1 MHRSNILSELS
12 HKKKNVSDIIRYIRN
27 VSPNRENKLTPNFSI
42 LLGSGASVT
51 SGVRSGEQLV
61 LEWKKEILS
70 ELQNVDL
77 TEDINKS
84 WQEHIPEWF
93 DTSNSYSSLFEHQ
106 YDLQR
111 QRRIFVENE
120 VSDKD
125 PSIGYA
131 YLVKL
136 ISSNYFNTV
145 FTTNFDDLLNEA
157 FYRFSTIRPMVC
169 AHDSSISGVTVT
181 SERPKIIKL
190 HGDYLYDNIKT
201 TMRETESL
209 ETNMRMKF
217 KEFARDFGLI
227 VIGYSGQDRSIM
239 DILSYLLDQESYFKN
254 GIYWCVRKGTTE
266 ISNELKKLLWKD
278 RVYYIE
284 IDGFDEFMAELN
296 NSLNQGNLPV
306 DDSYFGY
313 AHQELLI
320 KKLIDNKFLC
330 GTSSAILKSD
340 MNKIKQRVKSTK
352 IDDFMNFLR
361 EEREEGVVKT
371 SDRNKPLRRSKLKEL
386 TKEQNEI
393 VLKIKDIGLLKRS
406 IKEAIKIIENFKPF
420 ELEDSQFKLE
430 LLEIYADFIIKGDD
444 EEVKKYADELIRLNP
459 DEERYYVIASN
470 NSCRYEQGYD
480 YLKKAITKFEND
492 YYINNKFAEYIL
504 NYCEDVFVDNVKLG
518 FIDEAIDSLNKSI
531 SLYKSIDNI
540 AYFHL
545 VRAYQLKY
553 ANDTTNKNNKVKEIK
568 DQIRTLSD
576 KHPNYLK
583 AMNITNDD
591 QLSDDTFSS
600 YKEYY
605 MKADNPIAVESIV
618 IEYIMWL
625 KGKGNLVKQLAVMEE
640 YEAGF
645 IPSENYLRVKIDYL
659 IRNEEFDKAM
669 TILDSIKIDASVI
682 ANKMELLYYMGKDEE
697 LDNYYNSLPKHFDVE
712 LAYYKAKRDDENI
725 IKVLEERKERFG
737 ELAINELVALSFS
750 YLKLR
755 RYTDADTLLKPYY
768 DNPQMKTGEIII
780 NYLYAKYNGDKTSLS
795 KKAKEKIIN
804 KDNVVFSN
812 DVIAVAWHFAGNDD
826 KSLDFLQKEIN
837 MRPAHKYDVLNWPV
851 LYDLKNNNRFLKITK
866 LKYNRDKNNSEFK

>member
-1 MHRSNILSELS
+1 MNKSNILSELS
-12 HKKKNVSDIIRYIRN
+12 HKKKNVSDIIRYIKN
-27 VSPNRENKLTPNFSI
+27 VSPNREQKLTPNFSI

-61 LEWKKEILS
+61 REWKKEILS
-70 ELQNVDL
+70 ELHDVDL
-77 TEDINKS
+77 TADIDKV
-84 WQEHIPEWF
+84 WKEHIPEWF

-190 HGDYLYDNIKT
+190 HGDYLFDNIKT

-266 ISNELKKLLWKD
+266 ISNELKNLLWKD

-296 NSLNQGNLPV
+296 NSLNEGNLPV

-313 AHQELLI
+313 AHQELMI

-330 GTSSAILKSD
+330 ETPSTILKSD
-340 MNKIKQRVKSTK
+340 MNKIKKRVKSTK
-352 IDDFMNFLR
+352 MDDFINFLK
-361 EEREEGVVKT
+361 EEREEGMVKT
-371 SDRNKPLRRSKLKEL
+371 SDRNKPSKRNKLKEL

-393 VLKIKDIGLLKRS
+393 VYKIKDIGLLKRS
-406 IKEAIKIIENFKPF
+406 VKEAISIIDTFKPF

-430 LLEIYADFIIKGDD
+430 LLEIYADFIKRGDD
-444 EEVKKYADELIRLNP
+444 EEVKKYTDELIRLNP
-459 DEERYYVIASN
+459 DEERYYVMASN
-470 NSCRYEQGYD
+470 KSCRYEQGYD
-480 YLKKAITKFEND
+480 YIKMATTKFEND
-492 YYINNKFAEYIL
+492 YYIHNKLAEYIL

-518 FIDEAIDSLNKSI
+518 FIDEAINSLNKSI
-531 SLYKSIDNI
+531 SLFKSIDNI
-540 AYFHL
+540 AYIHL
-545 VRAYQLKY
+545 IRAYQLKY
-553 ANDTTNKNNKVKEIK
+553 ANDTTNKNKKVQDIKE
-568 DQIRTLSD
+568 QIRGLSD
-576 KHPNYLK
+576 KHLNFLK
-583 AMNITNDD
+583 AMNRTNDD
-591 QLSDDTFSS
+591 QLSDETFTSF
-600 YKEYY
+600 KEYY
-605 MKADNPIAVESIV
+605 LKADNPIAVETIV
-618 IEYIMWL
+618 IEYIKWL
-625 KGKGNLVKQLAVMEE
+625 KGKGDTKKQLAIMEE
-640 YEAGF
+640 YESGF

-659 IRNEEFDKAM
+659 ISNEEFDKAM
-669 TILDSIKIDASVI
+669 IILDTIKIDASI
-682 ANKMELLYYMGKDEE
+682 IGNKMELLYYLGKDEE
-697 LDNYYNSLPKHFDVE
+697 LDNYYNSFSKVFDVE
-712 LAYYKAKRDDENI
+712 LAYYSAKRDDENI
-725 IKVLEERKERFG
+725 IKKLEQRKERFG
-737 ELAINELVALSFS
+737 ELDINELVSLSFS

-755 RYTDADTLLKPYY
+755 RYADAETLLKPYY

-780 NYLYAKYNGDKTSLS
+780 NYLFAKYHGDKVSLS
-795 KKAKEKIIN
+795 RKAKEKIIN

-812 DVIAVAWHFAGNDD
+812 DVLAVAWHFAGNDS
-826 KSLDFLQKEIN
+826 KSLDYLQKEIN
-837 MRPAHKYDVLNWPV
+837 LRPVHKYDVLNWPV
-851 LYDLKNNNRFLKITK
+851 LYDLKNNDRFKKITK
-866 LKYNRDKNNSEFK
+866 LKYDRDKNKES